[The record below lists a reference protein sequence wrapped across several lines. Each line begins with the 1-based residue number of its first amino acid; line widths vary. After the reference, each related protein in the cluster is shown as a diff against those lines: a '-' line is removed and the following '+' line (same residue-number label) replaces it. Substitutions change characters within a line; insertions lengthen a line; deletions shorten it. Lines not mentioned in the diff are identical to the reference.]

1 MATFSSEDHPMAH
14 GAHGSFGLP
23 KHEIDPTADDAELKI
38 GRKRQMIGIL
48 VRPTVSPFIA

>member
-1 MATFSSEDHPMAH
+1 MAH
-14 GAHGSFGLP
+14 GTHSSFGLP
-23 KHEIDPTADDAELKI
+23 KHEIDPTADDAESKI